1 MGREVRMVPPDW
13 VHPYDFNEGVRAGV
27 RGSLISLRPLFRG
40 DFAHALAEW
49 EEERRHWDAGEV
61 RCYSKDGARWKAKDA
76 DVDCSAD
83 DWHGTRPD
91 PATYMPEFAPGTA
104 THLQMYETTSE
115 GTPISPVFD
124 TPEKLAR
131 WLTDNGA
138 SAFGDSTASYEGWL
152 RVARGGYAPSMVIG
166 GGVMA
171 SGVDMDAVIPPAK
184 DA

>member
-1 MGREVRMVPPDW
+1 MGRELRMVPPDW
-13 VHPYDFNEGVRAGV
+13 VHPYDFNEGARANV
-27 RGSLISLRPLFRG
+27 RGECISLRPLHAR
-40 DFAHALAEW
+40 DFARALADWQEGK
-49 EEERRHWDAGEV
+49 RQWDAGMVQDWSAEGGWKRRGDDV
-61 RCYSKDGARWKAKDA
+61 KSKTYEEWDGECPRERD
-76 DVDCSAD
+76 
-83 DWHGTRPD
+83 
-91 PATYMPEFAPGTA
+91 YMPTFAPGTA
-104 THLQMYETTSE
+104 THYQMYETTSE